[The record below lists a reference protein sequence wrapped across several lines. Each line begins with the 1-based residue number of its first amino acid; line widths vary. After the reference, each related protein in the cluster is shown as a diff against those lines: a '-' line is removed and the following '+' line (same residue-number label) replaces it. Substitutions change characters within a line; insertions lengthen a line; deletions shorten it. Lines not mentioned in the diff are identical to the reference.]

1 MTAFTSGFTAGSD
14 ARTDET
20 PRTATLSRREVLT
33 RAAAGA
39 ATIAAATS
47 LPAIPEVLAGAP
59 AVHVARKTLTIGAKD
74 FSENQIVAY
83 MYLLLLQK
91 ARIPVNGDVKK
102 NLTSFIA
109 TPALQRGDIDIFPEY
124 TGTGLEDI
132 LKDTEHHASE
142 LRDMLSRR
150 ADTR

>member
-91 ARIPVNGDVKK
+91 AKIPVSGEVKK
-102 NLTSFIA
+102 NLTSFLA

-124 TGTGLEDI
+124 TGTGLEAV
-132 LKDTEHHASE
+132 LNEKAPHNA
-142 LRDMLSRR
+142 
-150 ADTR
+150 AAYYAAVKQG